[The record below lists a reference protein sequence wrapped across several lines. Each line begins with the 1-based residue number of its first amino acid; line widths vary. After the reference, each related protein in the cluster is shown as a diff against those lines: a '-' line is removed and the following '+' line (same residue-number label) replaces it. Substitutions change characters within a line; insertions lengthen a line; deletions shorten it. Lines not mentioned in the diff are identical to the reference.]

1 MFKFLENKRID
12 LKSHSFATCDS
23 ASVELTKSTKAEI
36 ESNNDELQS
45 AIFKSALDAIIT
57 INEKGEILGFNPSAE
72 KIFEYS
78 FNEVLGKNIAELII
92 PPKLRKLHKEGL
104 HKFLVTG
111 KKKLIGSQIQITAM
125 RSSGEEFPIEMTLTE
140 TNFKNDR
147 LFTAFIRDINA
158 LTKTKGALKES
169 ENKFRNLVEG
179 SLQGIFVH
187 RDFKPLFANQRCAD
201 IFGYKSPDEIMAINS
216 LLSVIWAPE
225 EQERINNYKI
235 NRMAG
240 DDVPANYQCK
250 VIRKDGS
257 EFWVEN
263 HISIVDWE
271 GEKAIQ
277 AAMIDISES
286 KRVVNE
292 LRESEA
298 KFRSAFGDAP
308 MGTALVDNKG
318 VVLQTNERCTN
329 TIGFTPEE
337 IIGKRISEVTHPD
350 DLSESIEK
358 FTALMTGE
366 IESYQFEKQY
376 IHKHDG
382 YTWCRLSVSSV
393 KDQNNKPSYAI
404 AHIEDISERK
414 RSEAALQRYTRA
426 LEMVNQCNEVVF
438 HATDTQT
445 LLSRVCN
452 IIIST
457 GGYRFAWVGYAEE
470 DEEKTISPMAKAGYE
485 EGYLS
490 AKISWRESKKNYCPI
505 TDSII
510 SHEPR
515 TVRNI
520 KTEQANILWRDAAL
534 ERGYQSATS
543 LPLTTG
549 ARSFGAISIYS
560 SEYDVFDDEEL
571 SLLVKLANNISF
583 GIQAIENQKTRELA
597 EQSLRDSEYK
607 FRTLFDENPCMF
619 FTVDANASII
629 SVNKFGANELGY
641 KPKEIIGRSLFS
653 FTDDENRL
661 IVIRHLNHC
670 IKWPEK
676 IHRWEME
683 TSQKNGSKLW
693 VRVLARVSTD
703 KLNKDTI
710 LVVCE
715 DITES
720 RMLSDKLVHQA
731 THDGLTGLI
740 NRHEFETRLQR
751 ALLSAQTENTQ
762 HVLCYLDL
770 DRFKIIN
777 DTCGHLAGDELLR
790 QLGEL
795 LMSKLRH
802 RDSLARL
809 GGDEFGVLIEHCT
822 IEKAEYIANN
832 LKDAIA
838 EYKLL
843 WNDKIFKIGVSIG
856 MVAINGSSI
865 STENIM
871 MVADNACYTA
881 KDQGRNRIHVHKH
894 GDSELE
900 NRRKELQWTSRINKA
915 IDEERFCLM
924 YQPIAPLDLN
934 NSKGEHGEILIR
946 MEDKQG
952 NLITPDA
959 FIPVAERY
967 NLITSIDRHV
977 VNMTFTWLKEN
988 PDFLNELYLCSIN
1001 LSGSSI
1007 VDESVLNFII
1017 QKLSEHEIP
1026 GNKICFEITETAVI
1040 ANLNSASHFIGVLKE
1055 HGCLFALDDFGSGL
1069 SSFGYLKALPVDFI
1083 KIDGAF
1089 VRDINHGQSDLAI
1102 VKSIHEIGAALNK
1115 KTIAE
1120 FVENDSILNILK
1132 GIGVDYV
1139 QGYGIER
1146 PKSLVEIISIDKIAK
1161 AKKKKN

>member
-1 MFKFLENKRID
+1 MSKFLENKRID
-12 LKSHSFATCDS
+12 LESHSSASCDS
-23 ASVELTKSTKAEI
+23 ASVDPAKSTIIGVENY
-36 ESNNDELQS
+36 NNELQS
-45 AIFKSALDAIIT
+45 AIFKSAFDAIIT
-57 INEKGEILGFNPSAE
+57 INDKGEILGFNPSAE

-78 FNEVLGKNIAELII
+78 FNDVVGKNIAETII
-92 PPKLRKLHKEGL
+92 PPKLRKPHKEGL
-104 HKFLVTG
+104 HQFLVTG
-111 KKKLIGSQIQITAM
+111 KKKLIGSQIQINAM

-140 TNFKNDR
+140 TNLKNDR

-158 LTKTKGALKES
+158 LTETKGALKES

-187 RDFKPLFANQRCAD
+187 RDFKLLFANQRCAE
-201 IFGYKSPDEIMAINS
+201 IFGYKNPDEIMELDS
-216 LLSVIWAPE
+216 LLNVFWAAE
-225 EQERINNYKI
+225 ERDRIDNYRTR
-235 NRMAG
+235 RMAG
-240 DDVPANYQCK
+240 KDVPAIYQCK
-250 VIRKDGS
+250 VLHKDGS

-263 HISIVDWE
+263 HISIVDWQ

-277 AAMIDISES
+277 AAVIDISEP
-286 KRVVNE
+286 KRVLNE
-292 LRESEA
+292 LGESEA

-308 MGTALVDNKG
+308 MGTALVDKRG
-318 VVLQTNERCTN
+318 VILQANERCTN
-329 TIGFTPEE
+329 IIGYRPEE
-337 IIGKRISEVTHPD
+337 IIGKSISEVTHPD
-350 DLSESIEK
+350 DLAESLERY
-358 FTALMTGE
+358 TALMKGE

-376 IHKHDG
+376 AHKHNG

-393 KDQNNKPSYAI
+393 KDSNNKPSYAI
-404 AHIEDISERK
+404 AHIEGISDRK

-438 HATDTQT
+438 HATDTQV
-445 LLSRVCN
+445 LLNRVCN

-457 GGYRFAWVGYAEE
+457 GGYRFAWVGYAQE
-470 DEEKTISPMAKAGYE
+470 DEEKTITPMAKAGYE
-485 EGYLS
+485 EGYLD
-490 AKISWRESKKNYCPI
+490 ARISWRESKKHYCPI
-505 TDSII
+505 TDSIV
-510 SHEPR
+510 SHEPK

-520 KTEQANILWRDAAL
+520 KTEPANIIWRDAAL
-534 ERGYQSATS
+534 VRGYQSATS

-549 ARSFGAISIYS
+549 AGAFGAIGIYS
-560 SEYDVFDDEEL
+560 AENDVFDSEEI
-571 SLLVKLANNISF
+571 SLLVKLANNVSF
-583 GIQAIENQKTRELA
+583 GIQAIENQKIRESA

-619 FTVDANASII
+619 FTVDENASII
-629 SVNKFGANELGY
+629 SVNKFGAMELGY
-641 KPKEIIGRSLFS
+641 KPEEIIGRSLFS

-661 IVIRHLNHC
+661 IVVRHLNQC

-683 TSQKNGSKLW
+683 TSKKNGSKLW

-703 KLNKDTI
+703 QLNKDTI

-720 RMLSDKLVHQA
+720 RMLSDKLIHQA

-740 NRHEFETRLQR
+740 NRPEFETRLQR
-751 ALLSAQTENTQ
+751 ALLSAQTDNTQ

-795 LMSKLRH
+795 LTSKLRH

-809 GGDEFGVLIEHCT
+809 GGDEFGVLMEHCT

-832 LKDAIA
+832 LKDAVSD
-838 EYKLL
+838 YKLL

-856 MVAINGSSI
+856 MVAINSSSI
-865 STENIM
+865 STENIL

-881 KDQGRNRIHVHKH
+881 KDKGRNRIHVHRH

-900 NRRKELQWTSRINKA
+900 NRRKEMQWTSRIQKA
-915 IDEERFCLM
+915 FDEDRFCLV
-924 YQPIAPLDLN
+924 YQPIVSLDAN

-946 MEDKQG
+946 MKDERG
-952 NLITPDA
+952 SLIKPDA

-967 NLITSIDRHV
+967 NLITNIDRHV
-977 VNMTFTWLKEN
+977 INMTFNWLKEN
-988 PDFLNELYLCSIN
+988 PGFLNELYLCSIN
-1001 LSGSSI
+1001 LSGSTI
-1007 VDESVLNFII
+1007 VDENILNYII
-1017 QKLSEHEIP
+1017 QKLSEYEIP

-1040 ANLNSASHFIGVLKE
+1040 ANLNSASHFISVLKGE
-1055 HGCLFALDDFGSGL
+1055 GCLFALDDFGSGL

-1089 VRDINHGQSDLAI
+1089 VRDIDQGQSDLAI

-1146 PKSLVEIISIDKIAK
+1146 PKPLIELTLIDKINK
-1161 AKKKKN
+1161 AKKTLN